1 MAELTLTGATLTS
14 DDGPLI
20 ELSSSPAALGAP
32 HHHSH
37 SHSHEH
43 PNACCSSRT
52 PADLH
57 PSIPNVP
64 VDEVITWEPALIF
77 KRLSEITRI
86 GSYDQFESILVRLKS
101 QSKDSLS
108 AVLDRVGDDGPSL
121 LHWAA
126 KRGTYHDYPKNI
138 CWMQKLTLFL

>member
-14 DDGPLI
+14 DDPLI
-20 ELSSSPAALGAP
+20 ELSSSPAALGAS

-37 SHSHEH
+37 SHHSHSHEH
-43 PNACCSSRT
+43 TNACCSSRT
-52 PADLH
+52 PTHVH
-57 PSIPNVP
+57 PSVPNVP

-86 GSYDQFESILVRLKS
+86 GSYDQFEPILARLKS
-101 QSKDSLS
+101 QSNDSLS
-108 AVLDRVGDDGPSL
+108 SVLDRVGDDGPSL

-126 KRGTYHDYPKNI
+126 KRGMYHD
-138 CWMQKLTLFL
+138 LTMSSY